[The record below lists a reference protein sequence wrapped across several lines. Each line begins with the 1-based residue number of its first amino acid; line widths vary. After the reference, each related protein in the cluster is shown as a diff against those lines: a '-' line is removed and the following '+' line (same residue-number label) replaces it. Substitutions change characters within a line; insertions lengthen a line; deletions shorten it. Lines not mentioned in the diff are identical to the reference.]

1 MSVRHAAAPFPAHRL
16 IPSQFPP
23 VGLFDTVARAAD
35 LEAVMEL
42 VGWTND
48 RLVTERLARLP
59 PAEWVFGR
67 PNASVVMAAFLH
79 APVAGARFSGP
90 DLGAW
95 YAAARVET
103 TIAEVGHHL
112 RREAFA
118 RRQSG
123 ATRRYRAYRCRLEG
137 SYRDISGTDDP
148 ALYDRSDY
156 GASQIFGE
164 NLRAAGEDGI
174 LYDSLRH
181 AGGISLCAY
190 RPSKILDVV
199 QAEHFDIAVSTD
211 DPAITVTCLPE
222 AG

>member
-1 MSVRHAAAPFPAHRL
+1 
-16 IPSQFPP
+16 
-23 VGLFDTVARAAD
+23 
-35 LEAVMEL
+35 
-42 VGWTND
+42 
-48 RLVTERLARLP
+48 
-59 PAEWVFGR
+59 
-67 PNASVVMAAFLH
+67 MAAFLH

-95 YAAARVET
+95 YAAARIET
-103 TIAEVGHHL
+103 AIAEVGHHL

-137 SYRDISGTDDP
+137 SYRDISGTHDP
-148 ALYDRSDY
+148 VLYDRSDY

-181 AGGISLCAY
+181 EDGISLCAY

-211 DPAITVTCLPE
+211 DPAITVTRLPE